1 MLKKYVYIKER
12 IEYLQTQLPVSK
24 INALRIKEGIEIS
37 FLIFNLE
44 N

>member
-12 IEYLQTQLPVSK
+12 IEYLQTQLPVCK
-24 INALRIKEGIEIS
+24 INALRIKEEIEIS